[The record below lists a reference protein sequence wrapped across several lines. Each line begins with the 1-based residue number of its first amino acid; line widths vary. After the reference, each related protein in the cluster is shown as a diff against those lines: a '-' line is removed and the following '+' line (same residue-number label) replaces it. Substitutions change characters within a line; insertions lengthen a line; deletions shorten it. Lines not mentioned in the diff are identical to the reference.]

1 MTFIEDLRMM
11 SVDCG
16 LDGGRCGFGAAFRL
30 RGRRLR
36 MHWRH
41 EQLSIGM
48 AVESALY
55 HSVQAAASSAD

>member
-1 MTFIEDLRMM
+1 MLT
-11 SVDCG
+11 
-16 LDGGRCGFGAAFRL
+16 AAWMVAVVALRL

-48 AVESALY
+48 AVESAHH